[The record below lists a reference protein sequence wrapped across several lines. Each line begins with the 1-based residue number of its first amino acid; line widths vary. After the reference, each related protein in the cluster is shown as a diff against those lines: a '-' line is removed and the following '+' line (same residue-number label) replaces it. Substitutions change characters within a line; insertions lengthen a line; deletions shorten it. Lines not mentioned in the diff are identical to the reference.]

1 MIFKYMNTI
10 FIDVND
16 LKDKGNEKN
25 KIFNTLKQKL
35 FKVSITRDFTND
47 KFNKN
52 IFLQID
58 KDFLDSTLKKKRKIS
73 EFFIKLFLKNEYK
86 KDTDLF
92 VVMSKEIDKNKEY
105 KKYILNLINVF
116 LGNTLKVNEIKTQN
130 NMLKHDTV
138 YIDTLLDKKDVKL
151 NKANIL
157 IVVNNIKDFKEEKI
171 IEYIKKYKYVDIL
184 RLNGIS
190 KREHKILLEKINN
203 INDEYGTTI
212 EIIQRR
218 NISEY
223 DVYVFYS
230 NIELE
235 QFKDHYI
242 LNRELNILDTKN
254 EEQDTLSLSYR
265 TYKKNK
271 YELEALFNRI
281 NCDMNRFSKNKLGNL
296 FTKKS

>member
-73 EFFIKLFLKNEYK
+73 DFFIKLFLKNEYK

-157 IVVNNIKDFKEEKI
+157 VVVNNIKDFKEEKI
-171 IEYIKKYKYVDIL
+171 IEYIKKYKYVDTL

>member
-73 EFFIKLFLKNEYK
+73 DFFIKLFLKNEYK

-157 IVVNNIKDFKEEKI
+157 VVVNNIKDFKEEKI

>member
-1 MIFKYMNTI
+1 MNTI

-16 LKDKGNEKN
+16 LKNKGDEKN
-25 KIFNTLKQKL
+25 KLFNTLKYKL

-47 KFNKN
+47 KFDKN
-52 IFLQID
+52 ILFQMDKNFLESI
-58 KDFLDSTLKKKRKIS
+58 LKKERKVSRFI
-73 EFFIKLFLKNEYK
+73 IKLFLKKEYK
-86 KDTDLF
+86 KDNELF
-92 VVMSKEIDKNKEY
+92 VVLSKEIDKNKEY
-105 KKYILNLINVF
+105 RKYIITLIKDALKN
-116 LGNTLKVNEIKTQN
+116 NTLKINEIKTQN
-130 NMLKHDTV
+130 YMLKHDTI
-138 YIDTLLDKKDVKL
+138 YIDTIL
-151 NKANIL
+151 NKKNIKINKASVL
-157 IVVNNIKDFKEEKI
+157 ITINNIKDFKVEKV
-171 IEYIKKYKYVDIL
+171 IEYIKKYKYVDVL

-190 KREHKILLEKINN
+190 KREHKVLLEKIND

-230 NIELE
+230 NIEME

-242 LNRELNILDTKN
+242 LNKDLNILDTKN
-254 EEQDTLSLSYR
+254 EEQDTLSLPYR

-281 NCDMNRFSKNKLGNL
+281 NCDMERFSKNKLGNL
-296 FTKKS
+296 FIKKS

>member
-157 IVVNNIKDFKEEKI
+157 VVVNNIKDFKEEKI
-171 IEYIKKYKYVDIL
+171 IEYIKKYKYVDTL